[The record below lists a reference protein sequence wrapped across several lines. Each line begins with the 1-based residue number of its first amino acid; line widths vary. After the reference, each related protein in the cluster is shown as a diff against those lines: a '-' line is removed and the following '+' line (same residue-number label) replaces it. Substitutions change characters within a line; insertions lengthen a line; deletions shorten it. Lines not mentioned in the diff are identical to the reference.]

1 VDVARIRNFLFIILL
16 VNVFSLS
23 GIKIGL
29 SANYGLKI
37 AIDKERNEASAEEIV
52 RFINKE
58 REEIGEI
65 YFHLYP
71 QSFKGKIR
79 VKEVKS
85 EGRSLNYRVEKNI
98 LKVVLP
104 EKLLSGKEIVLSLKF
119 ELKLPEGN
127 FRFGYYKEL
136 ISLMNWYPIL
146 AVYKGG
152 KWSLGLYQGV
162 DDPFYSEISS
172 YEVEVIL
179 PAEEVIASTGE
190 LVKEV
195 AKEEKKHL
203 YLKADKVR
211 DFALVISPKYK
222 LIEQEVKKI
231 EAVEDEN
238 KEKAEEAKGTSEKN
252 EEEVKLPE
260 INVYYFKGK
269 SIGEVILSMAEGAVT
284 YFNSILGV
292 YPYKKLKLAQVYGEE
307 VFAYPQLVL
316 IGDRLWSSK
325 GLSSYRL
332 EYRVAYGIARQWW
345 SQIVGANGAKEP
357 FLMEALANYSALM
370 YMEKKFG
377 KERAKSLFF
386 SLHEVPYSEYL
397 QKGGKNL
404 AVLSSLKSFNLTSYE
419 AIAKGK
425 GTIILS
431 MLRYLVG
438 DEVFSKILQSLFS
451 QYKYSQVTTQDFKE
465 VSSQISGKN
474 LEWFFEE
481 WLNSTRE
488 IDYEV
493 SEVISQKETSPEGK
507 EGYRTLITLTQK
519 GNAVMPAE
527 VLIELNN
534 GERIIKK
541 WEKKERVKK
550 YSLFTEEGV
559 SFVEVDPE
567 QKILEKVRENNIR
580 VSRSYTRKKFLH
592 FTLGLFLWD
601 IFSCLM
607 IGIVIVILSLFFS
620 FWDRFRERK
629 PLVSLVVIFVS
640 LFACKMAVPYLFL
653 GLPSAGISEA
663 ILEAASSLPFL
674 YLIISFLVATFLS
687 ILALKMEKLDLA
699 QGKVLIQAFIFWVI
713 IDVLVS
719 VFPYLFII

>member
-1 VDVARIRNFLFIILL
+1 MDIARIRKLLFIILL
-16 VNVFSLS
+16 VSVFSLS
-23 GIKIGL
+23 GIKVGL

-37 AIDKERNEASAEEIV
+37 TIDKESNEVRGEETV
-52 RFINKE
+52 GFVNKG
-58 REEIGEI
+58 RGEIGEI

-71 QSFKGKIR
+71 QNFKGKIR
-79 VKEVKS
+79 IKEVKS
-85 EGRSLNYRVEKNI
+85 KEERLNYSIKGEI

-104 EKLLSGKEIVLSLKF
+104 EKLLSGKKIVLFLKF
-119 ELKLPEGN
+119 GLELPEGE

-146 AVYKGG
+146 PVYKAGN
-152 KWSLGLYQGV
+152 WSLGSYQGV

-179 PAEEVIASTGE
+179 PKKEVIVSTGE

-195 AKEEKKHL
+195 AEDEKKHF
-203 YLKADKVR
+203 YLKAEKVR

-222 LIEQEVKKI
+222 LIKKEVKKI
-231 EAVEDEN
+231 KGGGE
-238 KEKAEEAKGTSEKN
+238 KESKKKGKTKG
-252 EEEVKLPE
+252 PE
-260 INVYYFKGK
+260 IEVYYFKGK
-269 SIGEVILSMAEGAVT
+269 SIGEVILSMAEEAVT

-292 YPYKKLKLAQVYGEE
+292 YPYKKLKLAQGYGKE
-307 VFAYPQLVL
+307 VFACPELIL
-316 IGDRLWSSK
+316 IGDKLWSGG

-332 EYRVAYGIARQWW
+332 EYGVAYGIARQWW
-345 SQIVGANGAKEP
+345 SQIVGANGSKEP
-357 FLMEALANYSALM
+357 FLMEALSNYSALM

-377 KERAKSLFF
+377 KERAKSLLF
-386 SLHEVPYSEYL
+386 SLHEMPYLEYL
-397 QKGGKNL
+397 QKGEKNL

-419 AIAKGK
+419 AIVKDK

-438 DEVFSKILQSLFS
+438 DEVFLKILQSFFS
-451 QYKYSQVTTQDFKE
+451 QYKYSQVTTQDFEE
-465 VSSQISGKN
+465 VSSLISGKN
-474 LEWFFEE
+474 LRWFFEE
-481 WLNSTRE
+481 WLNSTKG

-519 GNAVMPAE
+519 GDAVMPVE
-527 VLIELNN
+527 VLIELGN
-534 GERIIKK
+534 GEKIIKK
-541 WEKKERVKK
+541 WGKEERVKK
-550 YSLFTEEGV
+550 YSLFTKEDV

-567 QKILEKVRENNIR
+567 QKILERVRENNMR

-607 IGIVIVILSLFFS
+607 IGIVIVILSLFFI

-629 PLVSLVVIFVS
+629 PLVSLLVIFAS
-640 LFACKMAVPYLFL
+640 LFACKMVIPYLFL

-674 YLIISFLVATFLS
+674 YLIISFLVAAFLS
-687 ILALKMEKLDLA
+687 ILALKMEKLDFA
-699 QGKVLIQAFIFWVI
+699 QGKVVIQAFIFWVI

>member
-1 VDVARIRNFLFIILL
+1 MDVARIRGFLFIILL
-16 VNVFSLS
+16 VNVFSLL
-23 GIKIGL
+23 GIKAGL
-29 SANYGLKI
+29 SADYQLKVT
-37 AIDKERNEASAEEIV
+37 IDKGRNEASAEEIV

-58 REEIGEI
+58 EEEIGEI

-71 QSFKGKIR
+71 QDFKGKIR

-85 EGRSLNYRVEKNI
+85 EEERLNYTIERGI

-104 EKLLSGKEIVLSLKF
+104 EKLLPEKEIVLSLKF
-119 ELKLPEGN
+119 ELELPEGN
-127 FRFGYYKEL
+127 FRFGYYEEL

-146 AVYKGG
+146 SVYEGKG
-152 KWSLGLYQGV
+152 WSLGLYQGV

-190 LVKEV
+190 LVKEI
-195 AKEEKKHL
+195 AEDEKKHL

-222 LIEQEVKKI
+222 LIEKEVKVI
-231 EAVEDEN
+231 EEAEEEN
-238 KEKAEEAKGTSEKN
+238 KEKVEEAKGTSEKN
-252 EEEVKLPE
+252 KEEVKLPK

-292 YPYKKLKLAQVYGEE
+292 YPYKRLNLAQVYGDQ
-307 VFAYPQLVL
+307 VFSYPELIL
-316 IGDRLWSSK
+316 IGDELWSSK
-325 GLSSYRL
+325 GLSSYEL
-332 EYRVAYGIARQWW
+332 EFKVAYGIARQWW
-345 SQIVGANGAKEP
+345 SQIVGANGAEEP

-386 SLHEVPYSEYL
+386 SLHEMPYSEYL

-419 AIAKGK
+419 AIVKGK

-438 DEVFSKILQSLFS
+438 EEVFLEILQSFFS
-451 QYKYSQVTTQDFKE
+451 QYKYSQVTTQNFEE
-465 VSSQISGKN
+465 VSSQISSKN
-474 LEWFFEE
+474 LGWFFEE

-493 SEVISQKETSPEGK
+493 SEVISQKETSSEGK

-527 VLIELNN
+527 VLIELGN
-534 GERIIKK
+534 GDKIIKK
-541 WEKKERVKK
+541 WEKEKRVKK

-620 FWDRFRERK
+620 RWDRFRERK

-640 LFACKMAVPYLFL
+640 LFACKMVVPYLFL

-674 YLIISFLVATFLS
+674 YLTISFLVAAFLS
-687 ILALKMEKLDLA
+687 ILALKMEKLDFA

-719 VFPYLFII
+719 IFPYLFII

>member
-1 VDVARIRNFLFIILL
+1 MDVARIRNLLFIILL

-23 GIKIGL
+23 GIKAGL
-29 SANYGLKI
+29 SADYGLKI
-37 AIDKERNEASAEEIV
+37 TTDRERNEASVEEIV

-71 QSFKGKIR
+71 QNFKGKIR

-85 EGRSLNYRVEKNI
+85 EEERLNYTIEKGI
-98 LKVVLP
+98 LKLVLP
-104 EKLLSGKEIVLSLKF
+104 EKLLPEKGIVLSLKF
-119 ELKLPEGN
+119 GLELPEGN

-146 AVYKGG
+146 SVYEGG

-179 PAEEVIASTGE
+179 PREEVIASTGE

-195 AKEEKKHL
+195 VEDEKKHL

-211 DFALVISPKYK
+211 DFALVISPEYK
-222 LIEQEVKKI
+222 LIEKEVKVI
-231 EAVEDEN
+231 EETEEED
-238 KEKAEEAKGTSEKN
+238 KEKV
-252 EEEVKLPE
+252 EEVKLPE

-292 YPYKKLKLAQVYGEE
+292 YPYKRLNLAQVYGDQ
-307 VFAYPQLVL
+307 VFSYPELIL
-316 IGDRLWSSK
+316 IGDELWSSK
-325 GLSSYRL
+325 DLSSYRL
-332 EYRVAYGIARQWW
+332 EYGVAYGIARQWW
-345 SQIVGANGAKEP
+345 SQIVGANGDKEP

-386 SLHEVPYSEYL
+386 SFHEMPYSEYL

-419 AIAKGK
+419 AIVKGK
-425 GTIILS
+425 GTIVIS

-438 DEVFSKILQSLFS
+438 EEVFLEILQSFFS
-451 QYKYSQVTTQDFKE
+451 QYKYFQVTTQDFEE

-474 LEWFFEE
+474 LRWFFEG

-493 SEVISQKETSPEGK
+493 SEVISQKETSSEGK

-519 GNAVMPAE
+519 GNAVMPVE
-527 VLIELNN
+527 VLVELGN
-534 GERIIKK
+534 GEKIIKK
-541 WEKKERVKK
+541 WEKEERVKK

-620 FWDRFRERK
+620 RWDRFRERK
-629 PLVSLVVIFVS
+629 PLVSLLVIFVS
-640 LFACKMAVPYLFL
+640 LFACKMVIPYLFL

-687 ILALKMEKLDLA
+687 ILALKMEKLDFA

-713 IDVLVS
+713 IDVLVN
-719 VFPYLFII
+719 VFPSLFII

>member
-23 GIKIGL
+23 GIKVGL

-71 QSFKGKIR
+71 QGFKGKIR

-119 ELKLPEGN
+119 ELKLPEGE

-146 AVYKGG
+146 AVYEGG

-231 EAVEDEN
+231 EAVEEEN

-284 YFNSILGV
+284 YFNSILGI

-307 VFAYPQLVL
+307 VFAYPELIV

-419 AIAKGK
+419 AIVKGK

-438 DEVFSKILQSLFS
+438 DEVFSKIFQSLFS
-451 QYKYSQVTTQDFKE
+451 QYKYSQVTTQNFIE
-465 VSSQISGKN
+465 VASQISGKN

-527 VLIELNN
+527 VLIELGN

-541 WEKKERVKK
+541 WEKEERVKK

-620 FWDRFRERK
+620 RWDRFRERK

-640 LFACKMAVPYLFL
+640 LFACKIVIPYLFL

>member
-1 VDVARIRNFLFIILL
+1 LDYLYLLCAEENKRNKKKVDVARTKGFLFTILL
-16 VNVFSLS
+16 VGVFSLL
-23 GIKIGL
+23 GIKAGL
-29 SANYGLKI
+29 SADYKLKI
-37 AIDKERNEASAEEIV
+37 TIDKGRNEASGEEIV
-52 RFINKE
+52 RFINKG
-58 REEIGEI
+58 REGTGEI

-71 QSFKGKIR
+71 QDFKGKIR

-85 EGRSLNYRVEKNI
+85 EEKWLNYTTEKGI

-104 EKLLSGKEIVLSLKF
+104 EKLLPGKEMVLSLKF
-119 ELKLPEGN
+119 GLELPEGE

-136 ISLMNWYPIL
+136 ICLMNWYPIL
-146 AVYKGG
+146 SVYEGG

-179 PAEEVIASTGE
+179 PGEEVIASTGG

-195 AKEEKKHL
+195 VEDKKKHL

-211 DFALVISPKYK
+211 DFALVINPKYK

-238 KEKAEEAKGTSEKN
+238 KEKTEEAKGTSEKN
-252 EEEVKLPE
+252 EEEAELPE

-269 SIGEVILSMAEGAVT
+269 SISELVLSMAEEAVA
-284 YFNSILGV
+284 YFSSILGV

-307 VFAYPQLVL
+307 VFSYPQLVL
-316 IGDRLWSSK
+316 IGDKLWSSK

-332 EYRVAYGIARQWW
+332 EYKVAYGIARQWW
-345 SQIVGANGAKEP
+345 SQIVGANGAEEP

-386 SLHEVPYSEYL
+386 SLCGLPYFEYF

-404 AVLSSLKSFNLTSYE
+404 AVLSPLKSFDLASYK
-419 AIAKGK
+419 AIVRGK
-425 GTIILS
+425 GTIVLS

-438 DEVFSKILQSLFS
+438 DEDFLKILQSLFS
-451 QYKYSQVTTQDFKE
+451 QYKYYQVTTQDFEE

-481 WLNSTRE
+481 WLNGTRE

-507 EGYRTLITLTQK
+507 EGYRTFITLTQK
-519 GNAVMPAE
+519 GNAVMPVE
-527 VLIELNN
+527 VLIELSN
-534 GERIIKK
+534 GEKIIKK

-550 YSLFTEEGV
+550 YSLFTKDSV
-559 SFVEVDPE
+559 FFVEVDPE

-580 VSRSYTRKKFLH
+580 VSRF
-592 FTLGLFLWD
+592 
-601 IFSCLM
+601 
-607 IGIVIVILSLFFS
+607 
-620 FWDRFRERK
+620 
-629 PLVSLVVIFVS
+629 
-640 LFACKMAVPYLFL
+640 
-653 GLPSAGISEA
+653 
-663 ILEAASSLPFL
+663 
-674 YLIISFLVATFLS
+674 
-687 ILALKMEKLDLA
+687 
-699 QGKVLIQAFIFWVI
+699 
-713 IDVLVS
+713 VLVGYI
-719 VFPYLFII
+719 FLFNDRD